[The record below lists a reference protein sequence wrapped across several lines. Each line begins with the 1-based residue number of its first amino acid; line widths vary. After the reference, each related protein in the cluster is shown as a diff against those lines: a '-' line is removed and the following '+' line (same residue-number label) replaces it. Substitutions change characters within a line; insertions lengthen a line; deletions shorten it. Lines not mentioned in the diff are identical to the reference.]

1 MTNIEKQGAIRLI
14 KSIAVFFVPLIICFF
29 YLLIR
34 GSFNLYLPD
43 SYNND
48 CLFYYKLVEGIV
60 RGGSLKGYFGFNE
73 SSALVGGFAAWNPA
87 VVLPWLLFGFIFRW
101 GYSSVF
107 FCNIFFFSAALA
119 AFTYLT
125 DIPVKKLIPAGV
137 LLLLFPSLP
146 IHLLNALPEAVIT
159 SFAILYFGF
168 AVACCREGSGERVS
182 DGGVPTRGN
191 ARFAQGYII
200 GMLLCSMYLTVC
212 RPYMIL
218 FFILPMFF
226 LLKQFKTGKSKVAV
240 AEAGAKAESKAEIK
254 TRKTAILWFIVCCA
268 AIVISLLVYILT
280 NHFFTAAYFEPL
292 FNTDIIKMFLHGK
305 FAEGFW
311 TAVSVTKKMLGGI
324 GDYIADAFSF
334 GFTAGTHY
342 VITIVCTVLLLIQL
356 FGKKNKELKPV
367 YFLYVLTSVLLFPA
381 IVLFLQKVNE
391 GGRHVWFLAVI
402 GIILVSLTEWDAKGI
417 ASKGII
423 AVLLIF
429 FIVRGGL
436 YPTDY
441 DVPFR
446 QQGTEEKI
454 AFWKDTFEKENVK
467 PEGKISFD
475 NTIIWVYFD
484 YDDDGKMVVTDYN
497 SLYAV
502 PAGMGISCCE
512 ADYVLS
518 NIDSL
523 KSRFLATAEGGKVDE
538 ALKERGLS
546 PLESKDGLMIYRLR

>member
-1 MTNIEKQGAIRLI
+1 MRVKPRII
-14 KSIAVFFVPLIICFF
+14 KTIAVFFVPLIICFF

-101 GYSSVF
+101 GYSTVF
-107 FCNIFFFSAALA
+107 FCNLFFFSAALA
-119 AFTYLT
+119 GFTYLS
-125 DIPVKKLIPAGV
+125 DIPVKKLIPAGI

-159 SFAILYFGF
+159 SFVILYFGF
-168 AVACCREGSGERVS
+168 AVAACKE
-182 DGGVPTRGN
+182 DTRFV
-191 ARFAQGYII
+191 RGYII
-200 GMLLCSMYLTVC
+200 GMLICSVYLTVC

-218 FFILPMFF
+218 FFALPLYFVV
-226 LLKQFKTGKSKVAV
+226 KGFKTAKNEDTASKKSR
-240 AEAGAKAESKAEIK
+240 S
-254 TRKTAILWFIVCCA
+254 AILWLVVSCA
-268 AIVISLLVYILT
+268 ALVISLLVYFLT
-280 NHFFTAAYFEPL
+280 NHFFTAAYFHPL
-292 FNTDIIKMFLHGK
+292 FNIDIIKMFLHGK
-305 FAEGFW
+305 FSEGFW
-311 TAVSVTKKMLGGI
+311 TVVSVSKMMLGGI
-324 GDYIADAFSF
+324 GTYIADAFSS

-342 VITIVCTVLLLIQL
+342 VITIVCTVLLFIQL
-356 FGKKNKELKPV
+356 FGKKNKEMKPV
-367 YFLYVLTSVLLFPA
+367 YFVYVLTSVLLFPA
-381 IVLFLQKVNE
+381 IILFLQKVNE

-402 GIILVSLTEWDAKGI
+402 GIILVSLTEWDVKGI
-417 ASKGII
+417 ASKGIV
-423 AVLLIF
+423 AALLIF

-446 QQGTEEKI
+446 QKGTEEKI

-484 YDDDGKMVVTDYN
+484 YDESGKMVVTDYN

-512 ADYVLS
+512 ADYVLT

-523 KSRFLATAEGGKVDE
+523 KSRYIATAEGGKVDK

-546 PLESKDGLMIYRLR
+546 PVGSKDGLLVYRLR

>member
-1 MTNIEKQGAIRLI
+1 MRVKPRII
-14 KSIAVFFVPLIICFF
+14 KSIAVFFVPLIICFI

-101 GYSSVF
+101 GYSTVF
-107 FCNIFFFSAALA
+107 FCNLFFFSAALA
-119 AFTYLT
+119 AFTYLS

-137 LLLLFPSLP
+137 LLLLFPSIP

-159 SFAILYFGF
+159 SFVILYFGF
-168 AVACCREGSGERVS
+168 AVAACKAGSGEGTAYGDVS
-182 DGGVPTRGN
+182 GKG
-191 ARFAQGYII
+191 ARFGSGYII

-218 FFILPMFF
+218 FFILPVFF
-226 LLKQFKTGKSKVAV
+226 VVRQGKARRGD
-240 AEAGAKAESKAEIK
+240 AEANAGEKKGKFAL
-254 TRKTAILWFIVCCA
+254 LWIIACA
-268 AIVISLLVYILT
+268 AALVISLLVYYLT

-292 FNTDIIKMFLHGK
+292 FNLDIIKMFLHGQIT
-305 FAEGFW
+305 EGFW
-311 TAVSVTKKMLGGI
+311 TAVYVTKKMLGGI
-324 GDYIADAFSF
+324 GGYISDAFSF

-342 VITIVCTVLLLIQL
+342 VITIVCTILLFIQL
-356 FGKKNKELKPV
+356 FSKKNKELKPV
-367 YFLYVLTSVLLFPA
+367 YFIYVLTSVLLFPA
-381 IVLFLQKVNE
+381 IILFLQKVNE
-391 GGRHVWFLAVI
+391 GGRHVWFLAVV
-402 GIILVSLTEWDAKGI
+402 GIILVSLTEWDVKGI
-417 ASKGII
+417 VSKGIV
-423 AVLLIF
+423 AVLLVF

-441 DVPFR
+441 DVPFA
-446 QQGTEEKI
+446 QSGTKEKI
-454 AFWKDTFEKENVK
+454 AFWKDTFEKEGVV
-467 PEGKISFD
+467 PEGKLSFD
-475 NTIIWVYFD
+475 NTVIWVYFD
-484 YDDDGKMVVTDYN
+484 YDAGGNMVVTDYN

-502 PAGMGISCCE
+502 PASMGISCCQ

-523 KSRFLATAEGGKVDE
+523 KSRFIATVEDGKVDKE
-538 ALKERGLS
+538 LKERGLS
-546 PLESKDGLMIYRLR
+546 PVGSKDGLLVYRLR